1 MTTTIIVL
9 VLILALIAGAVVYL
23 YLAARKIRNMPEV
36 PASSRLTDLNP
47 SNFQQHT
54 RSGVVLIDFWASW
67 CMPCKMMAPILNE
80 VAEEIGDKARVCK
93 VNVEDHQQLSGR
105 FSVRNIPTLI
115 LMKDGKEIDR
125 FVGVKPKGFMIDK
138 IYKAL

>member
-125 FVGVKPKGFMIDK
+125 FVGVKPKGFLIDK